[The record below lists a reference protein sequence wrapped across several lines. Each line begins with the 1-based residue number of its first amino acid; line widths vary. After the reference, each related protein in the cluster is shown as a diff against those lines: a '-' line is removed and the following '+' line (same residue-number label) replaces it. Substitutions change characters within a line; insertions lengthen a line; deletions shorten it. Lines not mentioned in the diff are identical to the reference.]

1 VPACAVEQATTFT
14 PCSGPCGSVM
24 SNDLLSCSELCIV
37 TTTVAAWVQVG
48 ELERGDPG
56 TPQPDLL
63 LKTQAIEGVSLVP

>member
-1 VPACAVEQATTFT
+1 
-14 PCSGPCGSVM
+14 M